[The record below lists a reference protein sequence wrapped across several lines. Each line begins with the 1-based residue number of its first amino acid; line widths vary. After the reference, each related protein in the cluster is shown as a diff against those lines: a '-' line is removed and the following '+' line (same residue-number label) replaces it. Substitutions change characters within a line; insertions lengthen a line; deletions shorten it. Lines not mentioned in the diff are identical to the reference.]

1 MDAIFDFVKNFTS
14 TRYEDIPG
22 LAVEA
27 AKKEVLDS
35 LATALGGS
43 SQAGVGE
50 LVAMVKEWRGNEQ
63 STIIAYGIKCPA
75 PNAAQVNATMIHAL
89 DYDDGHPVA
98 QVHIGCVA
106 VPTCF
111 AVAERMGG
119 ISGQELITALAL
131 GADFLARL
139 GLASRPRSSLIES
152 GWHPTP
158 LYGYLGAAAMAGRLM
173 KLDEERMVNA
183 IGIAYHQCAGNSQC
197 VNDGALTKRMGPG
210 LAAKGGI
217 TAALMAERGITGAKN
232 ILEGEYGMFRQ
243 YHGGDYDARILT
255 ADLGKRFEGVNIGDK
270 PYPCCG
276 FAHPFIDAVLSL
288 KSKHAIKA
296 DQVKSITAYGGKS
309 AYEICAPLEVKCTP
323 RNTVDAQFSLPW
335 TIATALVKGR
345 VGVEDFTQEAIK
357 RKDVLKISQKVTGV
371 LDPKMSRHGVGP
383 GRVEIVMEDGR
394 EYTEEVE
401 HCLGS
406 IERPMTFADCAA
418 KLRECAAGSIKP
430 LADDTVATVIE
441 LIGRLEKLDDA
452 TEIIRLLV

>member
-1 MDAIFDFVKNFTS
+1 MDAIFDFAKNFTGA
-14 TRYEDIPG
+14 RYEDIPVA
-22 LAVEA
+22 AVEA

-43 SQAGVGE
+43 SQDGVRE
-50 LVAMVKEWRGNEQ
+50 LVDMVKEWGGNEQ

-75 PNAAQVNATMIHAL
+75 PNAAQVNGTMIHAP

-106 VPTCF
+106 VPTCL

-119 ISGQELITALAL
+119 INGKELLTALAL

-139 GLASRPRSSLIES
+139 GLASRPGSSLIES
-152 GWHPTP
+152 GWHPTA
-158 LYGYLGAAAMAGRLM
+158 LYGYLGAAAMAGRIM
-173 KLDEERMVNA
+173 GLDEERMVNA
-183 IGIAYHQCAGNSQC
+183 VGIAYHQCAGNSQC

-232 ILEGEYGMFRQ
+232 SLEGEYGMFNQ
-243 YHGGDYDARILT
+243 YHGGDYDANILT

-276 FAHPFIDAVLSL
+276 FTHPFIDAVLSL
-288 KSKHAIKA
+288 KSKYNIRPE
-296 DQVKSITAYGGKS
+296 QVRRITAYGGEP
-309 AYEICAPLEVKCTP
+309 AYEICVPAEIKCTP
-323 RNTVDAQFSLPW
+323 RNTVDAQFSVPW
-335 TIATALVKGR
+335 AIATALVKGK
-345 VGVEDFTQEAIK
+345 VSSEDFTEEAIK
-357 RKDVLKISQKVTGV
+357 NEDTLKISQKVTGE
-371 LDPKMSRHGVGP
+371 LDPALSRHGVGP
-383 GRVEIVMEDGR
+383 GRVKVVMKDGT

-406 IERPMTFADCAA
+406 VEKPMTFEDCAA
-418 KLRECAAGSIKP
+418 KFRECAAGSIKP
-430 LADDTVATVIE
+430 LPADTIDKVIQ
-441 LIGRLEKLDDA
+441 LVSQLEKLNDA
-452 TEIIRLLV
+452 TEIARLLG

>member
-1 MDAIFDFVKNFTS
+1 MDAIFDFVKNFTG
-14 TRYEDIPG
+14 TRYEDIPAP
-22 LAVEA
+22 AVAA

-43 SQAGVGE
+43 SQAGVRE
-50 LVAMVKEWRGNEQ
+50 LVDMVKEWGGNEQ
-63 STIIAYGIKCPA
+63 STIIAYGMKCPA
-75 PNAAQVNATMIHAL
+75 PNAAQVNATMMHAL

-119 ISGQELITALAL
+119 ISGREFIGTLAL

-139 GLASRPRSSLIES
+139 GMSSRPGSSPVKY
-152 GWHPTP
+152 GWHPTA
-158 LYGYLGAAAMAGRLM
+158 LYGYLGAAAMAGRIM
-173 KLDEERMVNA
+173 GLDQERMVNA
-183 IGIAYHQCAGNSQC
+183 MGIAYHQCAGNSQC

-217 TAALMAERGITGAKN
+217 TAVLMAERGITGAKN

-255 ADLGKRFEGVNIGDK
+255 ADLGRRFEGVNIGDK

-276 FAHPFIDAVLSL
+276 FSHPFIDAVLLL

-296 DQVKSITAYGGKS
+296 DQVRSITAYGGDS
-309 AYEICAPLEVKCTP
+309 AYEICVPPEVKGNP
-323 RNTVDAQFSLPW
+323 RSTVDAQFSVPW
-335 TIATALVKGR
+335 AIATALVKGR
-345 VGVEDFTQEAIK
+345 VNVEDFTEEAI
-357 RKDVLKISQKVTGV
+357 RKEDVLRISRKVTSV
-371 LDPKMSRHGVGP
+371 LDPKLSRHGVGP
-383 GRVEIVMEDGR
+383 GRVKITMQDGT

-406 IERPMTFADCAA
+406 IEKPMTFEDCAA
-418 KLRECAAGSIKP
+418 KFRECAAGSIKP
-430 LADDTVATVIE
+430 LADDTVAMVIE
-441 LIGRLEKLDDA
+441 LIGRLESLDDA
-452 TEIIRLLV
+452 TEIIRLLG

>member
-1 MDAIFDFVKNFTS
+1 MDAIFDFVKNFTGTS
-14 TRYEDIPG
+14 YEAIPNP
-22 LAVEA
+22 AVEA

-50 LVAMVKEWRGNEQ
+50 LVDMVKEWGGNEQ

-75 PNAAQVNATMIHAL
+75 PNAAQVNGTMIHAL

-106 VPTCF
+106 VPTCL

-119 ISGQELITALAL
+119 ISGKELITALAL

-139 GLASRPRSSLIES
+139 GLASRPGSSLIES
-152 GWHPTP
+152 GWHPTA
-158 LYGYLGAAAMAGRLM
+158 LYGYLGASAMAGRIM
-173 KLDEERMVNA
+173 GLDEERMVNA
-183 IGIAYHQCAGNSQC
+183 VGIAYHQCAGNSQC

-217 TAALMAERGITGAKN
+217 TAALMAERGITGARN
-232 ILEGEYGMFRQ
+232 SLEGEYGMFNQ
-243 YHGGDYDARILT
+243 YHGGDYDANILT

-276 FAHPFIDAVLSL
+276 FTHPFIDAILSL
-288 KSKHAIKA
+288 KSKYNIRP
-296 DQVKSITAYGGKS
+296 DQVRSITAYGGEP
-309 AYEICAPLEVKCTP
+309 AYEICIPAEIKCTP
-323 RNTVDAQFSLPW
+323 RNTVDAQFSVPW
-335 TIATALVKGR
+335 AIATALVKGK
-345 VGVEDFTQEAIK
+345 VSLEDFTDEAIK
-357 RKDVLKISQKVTGV
+357 KEDVLTISRKVTGE
-371 LDPKMSRHGVGP
+371 LDPALSRHGVGP
-383 GRVEIVMEDGR
+383 GRVKIVIQDGT

-406 IERPMTFADCAA
+406 VERPMTFEDCAA
-418 KLRECAAGSIKP
+418 KFRECAAYSIKP
-430 LADDTVATVIE
+430 LAGDTVNKVID
-441 LIGRLEKLDDA
+441 LIHRLEQLDDA
-452 TEIIRLLV
+452 TEIIRMLG